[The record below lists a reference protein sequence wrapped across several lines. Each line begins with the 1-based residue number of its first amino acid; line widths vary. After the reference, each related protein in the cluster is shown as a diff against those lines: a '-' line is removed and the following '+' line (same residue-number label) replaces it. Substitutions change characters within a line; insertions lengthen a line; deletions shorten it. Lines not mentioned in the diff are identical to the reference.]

1 MRLRSPFKTCAC
13 EDGEKCGLYS
23 RRPTYPSVE
32 PSEEASVVADDDDVD
47 DIWDVALELSQ
58 SVETLNR
65 NTGGCEAYDTDQ
77 CMFRR

>member
-1 MRLRSPFKTCAC
+1 M
-13 EDGEKCGLYS
+13 
-23 RRPTYPSVE
+23 
-32 PSEEASVVADDDDVD
+32 VADDDDVD

-65 NTGGCEAYDTDQ
+65 NTGGCESYDTDQ